1 VARKKS
7 RRLVIDASVARSA
20 TLDENPTSGACRIFL
35 QEVLDICHRV
45 VMTSEID
52 REWQYNALTIRNKA
66 DERRS
71 RFLVDWLFAMG
82 RKDGKILRRHVKP
95 NQALRTK
102 VNRMGLSQ
110 ASRQAIVE
118 DLHLVEAAA
127 ASDSVVISRDDA
139 VHRLLRGITGNCP
152 EIRKI
157 VWCNPVTLGEDG
169 LYWLRSGAPVVK
181 VWQLGSKRQ

>member
-20 TLDENPTSGACRIFL
+20 TLDENPTSEACRIFL

-71 RFLVDWLFAMG
+71 RFLVDWLFAME
-82 RKDGKILRRHVKP
+82 RKEGKVLRPHITR
-95 NQALRTK
+95 NQGLRTK
-102 VNRMGLSQ
+102 VNRMGLPQ
-110 ASRQAIVE
+110 ASRQAIIE
-118 DLHLVEAAA
+118 DLHLVEAAS
-127 ASDSVVISRDDA
+127 ASDSVVISRDDT
-139 VHRLLRGITGNCP
+139 VHRLLRSITGNCP

-157 VWCNPVTLGEDG
+157 VWCNPVTVGDEGVQWLKDG
-169 LYWLRSGAPVVK
+169 ARVIK